1 VRERRFPDATR
12 VLGLFT
18 VVGAVLYT
26 AAVLRFSWTQSF
38 FVGDD
43 YSAFY
48 MAATEPLGKALL
60 SPLGSQI
67 VPLHRALTFLTWR
80 VLPMNFAFA
89 LVVLASFHA
98 LAAWFLYRTLGL
110 IRKSR
115 LNAVFVAFYATYVFV
130 GVNLTWYSS
139 GMTRFPYI
147 ALCLVAIHEYLLF
160 CQTGQRRRLVAVVFC
175 YVLAVGFYSKAIF
188 LPLYCAGIDLA
199 RDRRGEEKDPRRERT
214 KWATLAALVA
224 LGAVYVPVAR
234 SLLDAA
240 SRQTN
245 TDVPFLLVFV
255 KNAGAVFGY
264 SLVDVVVGLLD
275 FAPAWPVALVV
286 LAIVAYSS
294 MRARRSLAA
303 WSALAAVLC
312 ANFLIVGVSNRTVV
326 WGGLMVFEYRH
337 YFELCFLTTLFV
349 AIVVH
354 RVRDDAPEFGV
365 FERSTRAREAAA
377 LAIGA
382 LFIGHAVLSY
392 RGFYRIQASPTGD
405 MQQSRRYMRT
415 LIADLDRL
423 GPLTRPGI
431 TFADGYFPRY
441 LDQMAMDFTQ
451 KSQLFA
457 AMAVPAVFV
466 PLAQA
471 TYKVGSD
478 GHVFRLARSRRP

>member
-1 VRERRFPDATR
+1 VRERRLPDATR

-18 VVGAVLYT
+18 IAGAAWYT
-26 AAVLRFSWTQSF
+26 AAILRFSWTQSF

-60 SPLGSQI
+60 SPLGSKI

-80 VLPMNFAFA
+80 VLPMNFALA
-89 LVVLASFHA
+89 LAVLVSFHV

-110 IRKSR
+110 VRKSR

-160 CQTGQRRRLVAVVFC
+160 SQTGRRRRLVAVVFC
-175 YVLAVGFYSKAIF
+175 YLLALGFYSKAIF
-188 LPLYCAGIDLA
+188 LPLYCAGLDLS
-199 RDRRGEEKDPRRERT
+199 RDRRGEEKDPRRERA

-224 LGAVYVPVAR
+224 LGAVYVPIAR
-234 SLLDAA
+234 SLLDEA

-245 TDVPFLLVFV
+245 TNVPFLFAFV
-255 KNAGAVFGY
+255 KSAGAVFGY
-264 SLVDVVVGLLD
+264 SLVDVVVGLRD
-275 FAPAWPVALVV
+275 FAPVALVV
-286 LAIVAYSS
+286 LAVVAYSTL
-294 MRARRSLAA
+294 RARRSLAA
-303 WSALAAVLC
+303 WAALAAVLC
-312 ANFLIVGVSNRTVV
+312 ANFLIVGASNRTVL

-354 RVRDDAPEFGV
+354 RVREGAPELRV
-365 FERSTRAREAAA
+365 FERSTRARAAAA
-377 LAIGA
+377 LGIGA
-382 LFIGHAVLSY
+382 LFVVHAVFSY
-392 RGFYRIQASPTGD
+392 RAFYRIQASPSGD

-423 GPLTRPGI
+423 GPLVRPGVR
-431 TFADGYFPRY
+431 FADGYIPRY

-466 PLAQA
+466 PAAQA

-478 GHVFRLARSRRP
+478 GHVFRLARSRRR

>member
-1 VRERRFPDATR
+1 MRERRLPDATR
-12 VLGLFT
+12 VLGMVT
-18 VVGAVLYT
+18 IAGAALYT
-26 AAVLRFSWTQSF
+26 AAILRFSWTQSF

-48 MAATEPLGKALL
+48 MAATEPLAKALL

-80 VLPMNFAFA
+80 VLPMNFALA

-98 LAAWFLYRTLGL
+98 LASWVLYRTLGL

-115 LNAVFVAFYATYVFV
+115 LNAVYVAFYATYVFV

-147 ALCLVAIHEYLLF
+147 ALCLVAIHEYLRF
-160 CQTGQRRRLVAVVFC
+160 CQTGQRRRLVAVVCC
-175 YVLAVGFYSKAIF
+175 YVLALGFYSKAIF
-188 LPLYCAGIDLA
+188 LPLYCAAIDLA
-199 RDRRGEEKDPRRERT
+199 RDHRGEDTDPRRERA
-214 KWATLAALVA
+214 KWTTLAALVA
-224 LGAVYVPVAR
+224 MGAVYVPLAR

-245 TDVPFLLVFV
+245 TDVPFLVVFV

-264 SLVDVVVGLLD
+264 SLADVVVGLLD

-286 LAIVAYSS
+286 LPVVAYST
-294 MRARRSLAA
+294 MRARRSIAA
-303 WSALAAVLC
+303 WSALVAVLC

-337 YFELCFLTTLFV
+337 YFELCFLTILFV
-349 AIVVH
+349 AIIVH
-354 RVRDDAPEFGV
+354 RVREDAPELRAFQ
-365 FERSTRAREAAA
+365 RSTRARAVAA
-377 LAIGA
+377 LGIGA
-382 LFIGHAVLSY
+382 LFIVHAVFSY
-392 RGFYRIQASPTGD
+392 RAFYRLQASPTGD
-405 MQQSRRYMRT
+405 MQQSRRYMRV

-423 GPLTRPGI
+423 GPLVRPGV

-466 PLAQA
+466 PAAQA

-478 GHVFRLARSRRP
+478 GHVFHIARSRRP